1 MKVNKVMKINF
12 KISNKKLNVKSFL
25 IINYLITFLILYII
39 VQLSYKSSTF
49 ILETFIFK
57 NQEISITSFVSY
69 YNKDFDKIK
78 LGFLSEMGA
87 WEEVLD
93 ENKKVIYIKGDK
105 KDNIMQYTEDQLF
118 ELNYSKEDSTNSP
131 YIGQVFPVEGENE
144 EHYLFLYKID
154 KRKVEHSFIY
164 KPNFSS
170 KSDSILSLKAYGTLY
185 FIQAIFLLIG
195 LYIYSIISSKFIT
208 TPLKAFVNN
217 IKNFKKLNYDT
228 RAKIKGLKEL
238 QEVQNEFN
246 EMVIKLEKVKE
257 ENKRIDESK
266 KRLLVDISH
275 DLKTPITSIQ
285 GFSKLLLEESI
296 TPEERDNFLK
306 IIYNKSVYSAVLIE
320 DLFALSKLE
329 DSEYNLSLIEVN
341 FSEWLRRLIVEY
353 YEEFQNKH
361 FNLEINISEYSVI
374 FKFDQKLMKRALS
387 NIFNNALSHNENYT
401 SLKIESYQKENTVT
415 LKIGSN
421 GTSIDKSISET
432 IFDPFVKAENN
443 TSNGSGLGLAI
454 TKKIIE
460 KHGGTIKLTST
471 EFERILFVISMPIR
485 I

>member
-1 MKVNKVMKINF
+1 MKINF
-12 KISNKKLNVKSFL
+12 KISNKKLNVKGFL

-49 ILETFIFK
+49 ILEKFIFK
-57 NQEISITSFVSY
+57 DEKINVISFASY

-105 KDNIMQYTEDQLF
+105 KDNVMQYTEEQLF
-118 ELNYSKEDSTNSP
+118 ELNYSNENTTETP
-131 YIGQVFPVEGENE
+131 YVGQVFPVEGKNR
-144 EHYLFLYKID
+144 EHYLFLYKIE
-154 KRKVEHSFIY
+154 KSKIEHSYIY

-185 FIQAIFLLIG
+185 FSQAVFLLIG

-208 TPLKAFVNN
+208 TPLKTFVNS
-217 IKNFKKLNYDT
+217 IKNFKKLDYRT
-228 RAKIKGLKEL
+228 RTDIKGLKEL

-296 TPEERDNFLK
+296 TAEERDKFLK

-329 DSEYNLSLIEVN
+329 DSEYNLSLVELDFN
-341 FSEWLRRLIVEY
+341 EWLRRLIVEY

-361 FNLEINISEYSVI
+361 FNLEINISDYSII
-374 FKFDQKLMKRALS
+374 FKFDEKLMKRSIS
-387 NIFNNALSHNENYT
+387 NIFNNALIHNENYA
-401 SLKIESYQKENTVT
+401 SLKIESYEKENNLI
-415 LKIGSN
+415 LKIGSD
-421 GTSIDKSISET
+421 GASIDKSISET
-432 IFDPFVKAENN
+432 IFEPFVKSNN
-443 TSNGSGLGLAI
+443 NSNGSGLGLAI

-460 KHGGTIKLTST
+460 KHGGTITLTST
-471 EFERILFVISMPIR
+471 EFERILFVISIPIR

>member
-1 MKVNKVMKINF
+1 MKINF
-12 KISNKKLNVKSFL
+12 KIINEKLNVKGFL

-49 ILETFIFK
+49 IVEKFILNNEK
-57 NQEISITSFVSY
+57 IHVTSFASY

-105 KDNIMQYTEDQLF
+105 KDNLMEYTETQLF
-118 ELNYSKEDSTNSP
+118 ELNCSNEASTENP
-131 YIGQVFPVEGENE
+131 YFGQVFPVEGKNG
-144 EHYLFLYKID
+144 EHYLFLYKIE
-154 KRKVEHSFIY
+154 KSKIEPSFIY

-170 KSDSILSLKAYGTLY
+170 KSDIILSLKTYGTLY
-185 FIQAIFLLIG
+185 FIQAVFLLIG
-195 LYIYSIISSKFIT
+195 LYIYSIISSTFIT
-208 TPLKAFVNN
+208 TPLKTFVTN
-217 IKNFKKLNYDT
+217 IKNFKKLDYGT
-228 RAKIKGLKEL
+228 RANISGLKEL

-257 ENKRIDESK
+257 ENLRIDESK

-285 GFSKLLLEESI
+285 GFSKLLLEENI
-296 TPEERDNFLK
+296 TSEERDKFLK

-329 DSEYNLSLIEVN
+329 DSEYNLSLIEFDFN
-341 FSEWLRRLIVEY
+341 EWLRRLIVEY
-353 YEEFQNKH
+353 YEEFQNKK
-361 FNLEINISEYSVI
+361 FNLEINISDYSVI
-374 FKFDQKLMKRALS
+374 FKFDEKLMKRAIS
-387 NIFNNALSHNENYT
+387 NIFNNALSHNEDYT
-401 SLKIESYQKENTVT
+401 NLKIESYEKDNNLI

-421 GTSIDKSISET
+421 GANIDKSISGK
-432 IFDPFVKAENN
+432 IFEPFVKSDNIN
-443 TSNGSGLGLAI
+443 SNGSGLGLAI

-471 EFERILFVISMPIR
+471 ELEKILFVISMPIR

>member
-1 MKVNKVMKINF
+1 MKINF
-12 KISNKKLNVKSFL
+12 NISNKKLNVKGFL
-25 IINYLITFLILYII
+25 IINYLITFVILYII

-49 ILETFIFK
+49 ILENFIFNNEK
-57 NQEISITSFVSY
+57 ITVTSIASY
-69 YNKDFDKIK
+69 YNKDFDKIE

-93 ENKKVIYIKGDK
+93 ENKNVIYIKGDK
-105 KDNIMQYTEDQLF
+105 KDNIMHYNEKQLF
-118 ELNYSKEDSTNSP
+118 ELTSSKEYSP
-131 YIGQVFPVEGENE
+131 ETPYVGQVYPVEGKNGEQ
-144 EHYLFLYKID
+144 YLFLYKID
-154 KRKVEHSFIY
+154 KRKVEHSFTY

-185 FIQAIFLLIG
+185 FIQVVFLLVGIH
-195 LYIYSIISSKFIT
+195 IYSVISSKFIT
-208 TPLKAFVNN
+208 TPLKTFVTS
-217 IKNFKKLNYDT
+217 IKNFKKLDYGT
-228 RAKIKGLKEL
+228 RANLKGLKEL
-238 QEVQNEFN
+238 QQVQNEFN
-246 EMVIKLEKVKE
+246 KMVIKLEKVKE
-257 ENKRIDESK
+257 ENKRIDKSK

-296 TPEERDNFLK
+296 TSGERNKFLK

-329 DSEYNLSLIEVN
+329 DSEYSLSKVELN

-361 FNLEINISEYSVI
+361 FDLEINISDYPII
-374 FKFDQKLMKRALS
+374 FEFDEKLMKRAIS

-401 SLKIESYQKENTVT
+401 GLKIESYQKENNVI
-415 LKIGSN
+415 LKISSN
-421 GTSIDKSISET
+421 GASIDKSISET
-432 IFDPFVKAENN
+432 IFDPFVKTENSA
-443 TSNGSGLGLAI
+443 SNGSGLGLAI

-460 KHGGTIKLTST
+460 KHGGTIKLAPAK
-471 EFERILFVISMPIR
+471 FEGILFVISLPIG

>member
-1 MKVNKVMKINF
+1 MKINF
-12 KISNKKLNVKSFL
+12 KISNRKLNVKGFL

-49 ILETFIFK
+49 ILENFIFNNK
-57 NQEISITSFVSY
+57 KITITSIASY
-69 YNKDFDKIK
+69 YNKDFDKIE

-93 ENKKVIYIKGDK
+93 ENKNVIYIKGDK
-105 KDNIMQYTEDQLF
+105 KDNIMQYNERQLF
-118 ELNYSKEDSTNSP
+118 ELTTSKEYSLETP
-131 YIGQVFPVEGENE
+131 YVGQVFPVEGKNGEQ
-144 EHYLFLYKID
+144 YLFLYKID
-154 KRKVEHSFIY
+154 IRKVEHSFIY
-164 KPNFSS
+164 KPNFFSN
-170 KSDSILSLKAYGTLY
+170 SDSILSLKVFGTLY
-185 FIQAIFLLIG
+185 FIQAVFLLIG

-208 TPLKAFVNN
+208 TPLKTFVNS
-217 IKNFKKLNYDT
+217 IKNFKKLDYGT
-228 RAKIKGLKEL
+228 RTDIKGLKEL

-246 EMVIKLEKVKE
+246 LLVIKLEKVKE
-257 ENKRIDESK
+257 EKKRIDESK

-285 GFSKLLLEESI
+285 GFSKLLLEENI
-296 TPEERDNFLK
+296 TSEERDKFLK

-329 DSEYNLSLIEVN
+329 DSEYNLSLVELD

-361 FNLEINISEYSVI
+361 FNLEINISDYSI
-374 FKFDQKLMKRALS
+374 ISMFDEKLMKRAIS

-401 SLKIESYQKENTVT
+401 SLKIESYEKENNLI

-421 GTSIDKSISET
+421 GANIDKSIRET
-432 IFDPFVKAENN
+432 IFEPFVKSNN
-443 TSNGSGLGLAI
+443 NSNGSGLGLAI

-460 KHGGTIKLTST
+460 KHGGTISLTST
-471 EFERILFVISMPIR
+471 EFERILFLISIPIK

>member
-1 MKVNKVMKINF
+1 MKINF
-12 KISNKKLNVKSFL
+12 KVSNKKFNVKSFL

-49 ILETFIFK
+49 ILENFIFNNK
-57 NQEISITSFVSY
+57 KISVTSIDSY

-78 LGFLSEMGA
+78 LGLLSEMGA

-93 ENKKVIYIKGDK
+93 ENKKVIYIKGNK
-105 KDNIMQYTEDQLF
+105 QDNILQYTEEQLF
-118 ELNYSKEDSTNSP
+118 ELTSLIEYSPENP
-131 YIGQVFPVEGENE
+131 YIGQVFPVEGKNGD
-144 EHYLFLYKID
+144 HYLFLYKID
-154 KRKVEHSFIY
+154 KRKVEHSLIY

-170 KSDSILSLKAYGTLY
+170 KSDSILSLKVYGTLY

-208 TPLKAFVNN
+208 FPLKNFVNS
-217 IKNFKKLNYDT
+217 IKNFKKLDYAT

-246 EMVIKLEKVKE
+246 EMVIELEKVKE
-257 ENKRIDESK
+257 ENKKIDESK

-285 GFSKLLLEESI
+285 GFSKILLEENI
-296 TPEERDNFLK
+296 TSKEREKFLK
-306 IIYNKSVYSAVLIE
+306 IIYNKSIYSAVLIE

-329 DSEYNLSLIEVN
+329 DSEYKLSLAQLDFN
-341 FSEWLRRLIVEY
+341 EWLRRLIVEY

-361 FNLEINISEYSVI
+361 FNLELNISEYSII
-374 FKFDQKLMKRALS
+374 FKFDEQLMKRAIS
-387 NIFNNALSHNENYT
+387 NIFNNALNHNENYT
-401 SLKIESYQKENTVT
+401 RLKIESYLKDYNIT
-415 LKIGSN
+415 LKISSN
-421 GTSIDKSISET
+421 GECIEDSISET
-432 IFDPFVKAENN
+432 IFEPFVKSEN
-443 TSNGSGLGLAI
+443 SNSSGSGLGLAI

-471 EFERILFVISMPIR
+471 KFENILFVISIPIR

>member
-1 MKVNKVMKINF
+1 MKINF
-12 KISNKKLNVKSFL
+12 KIGNKKLNVKGFL

-49 ILETFIFK
+49 ILENFIFK
-57 NQEISITSFVSY
+57 HEKINVSSFASY
-69 YNKDFDKIK
+69 YNKDFGKIK

-105 KDNIMQYTEDQLF
+105 KDTLMQYTEDQLF
-118 ELNYSKEDSTNSP
+118 ELNSSNEDSTETP
-131 YIGQVFPVEGENE
+131 YVGQVFPVEGKNG
-144 EHYLFLYKID
+144 EHYLFLYKIE
-154 KRKVEHSFIY
+154 KSKIEHSFIY

-170 KSDSILSLKAYGTLY
+170 ESDSILSIKTYGTLY
-185 FIQAIFLLIG
+185 FIQAVFLFIG
-195 LYIYSIISSKFIT
+195 LYLYSIISSKFIT
-208 TPLKAFVNN
+208 TPLKTFVTN
-217 IKNFKKLNYDT
+217 IKNFKKLDYGT
-228 RAKIKGLKEL
+228 RANIKGLKEL

-246 EMVIKLEKVKE
+246 QMVIELEKVRE
-257 ENKRIDESK
+257 ENKRIDKSK

-296 TPEERDNFLK
+296 TAEERDKFLK

-329 DSEYNLSLIEVN
+329 DSEYNLSRVELD

-361 FNLEINISEYSVI
+361 FNLEVNISDYSVI
-374 FKFDQKLMKRALS
+374 FRFDEKLMKRAIS
-387 NIFNNALSHNENYT
+387 NIFNNALSYNENYT
-401 SLKIESYQKENTVT
+401 SLKIESYKKENNVI
-415 LKIGSN
+415 LKIGSD
-421 GTSIDKSISET
+421 GASIDKSISET
-432 IFDPFVKAENN
+432 IFEPFVKSDNN
-443 TSNGSGLGLAI
+443 NSNGSGLGLAI
-454 TKKIIE
+454 TKKVID
-460 KHGGTIKLTST
+460 KHGGTIKLTAS
-471 EFERILFVISMPIR
+471 ESEKILFVISLPIR

>member
-1 MKVNKVMKINF
+1 MKINF
-12 KISNKKLNVKSFL
+12 KISNKKLNVKGFL

-49 ILETFIFK
+49 ILENFIFNNEK
-57 NQEISITSFVSY
+57 ITITSIASY
-69 YNKDFDKIK
+69 YNKDFDKIE

-93 ENKKVIYIKGDK
+93 ENKNVIYIKGNK
-105 KDNIMQYTEDQLF
+105 KDNIMQYNEKQLF
-118 ELNYSKEDSTNSP
+118 ELTSSKEYSP
-131 YIGQVFPVEGENE
+131 ENPYVGQVYPVEGKNGEQ
-144 EHYLFLYKID
+144 YLFLYKID

-185 FIQAIFLLIG
+185 FIQVVFLLIG
-195 LYIYSIISSKFIT
+195 IYIYSVISSKFIT
-208 TPLKAFVNN
+208 TPLKTFVTS
-217 IKNFKKLNYDT
+217 IKNFKKLDYGT
-228 RAKIKGLKEL
+228 RANLKGLKEL

-246 EMVIKLEKVKE
+246 EMVIKLEKIKE

-296 TPEERDNFLK
+296 TSEEREKFLK
-306 IIYNKSVYSAVLIE
+306 IIYNKSIYSAVLIE

-329 DSEYNLSLIEVN
+329 DSEYNLSLIELD

-361 FNLEINISEYSVI
+361 FNLEINISDYPVI
-374 FKFDQKLMKRALS
+374 FKFDEKLMKRAIS

-401 SLKIESYQKENTVT
+401 GLKIESYQKENNVI
-415 LKIGSN
+415 LNIGSD
-421 GTSIDKSISET
+421 GASIDKSISET
-432 IFDPFVKAENN
+432 IFEPFVKSDNN
-443 TSNGSGLGLAI
+443 NSNGSGLGLAI

-460 KHGGTIKLTST
+460 KHGGTIKLIST
-471 EFERILFVISMPIR
+471 KFERILFVISLPIR